1 MPISTSGWSTL
12 WPVCGFLLVLCA
24 PGLLVGVAAGLRGWR
39 LAGLAPLLGYAV
51 GGIFGPLL
59 PLLGLPFNW
68 ASFLVCTLLLTAVAA
83 ATRRFRRGEVVH
95 ERVWTARAHAGVAA
109 CLLLAAGISAYAV
122 YSGLGGINA
131 ISQGFDAPFHA
142 NGIRY
147 IAESGDSG
155 LFGLGSL
162 HWYDDGLFYPNG
174 YHLPAALVF
183 QLTGA
188 SVPAVLNA
196 HTMLSG
202 GLLALSTVTMVR
214 HFGGRA
220 VLAGACALT
229 TVGATM
235 VTYGAW
241 SSPLLPYTLAVA
253 LTPLIV
259 VAGHRYLQRPALDTG
274 LVLAAGAVALLA
286 IHSSALFGGL
296 LFVVPLL
303 VQRWRTA
310 GRDLLALL
318 PLLLGSAVLA
328 LPHLL
333 GALNLAG
340 NFTYTG
346 WTANTSPTQAV
357 GELLLFS
364 HNSLDPQLLLA
375 GAVVVGLIGF
385 RRLGDLRWIA
395 GSAALFGLLY
405 LAVAISDHPLVMA
418 IARPWWDD
426 KFRLVAM
433 AGLAMCVLAGHGI
446 AEVQRVLR
454 DLGGRFAPRVAGA
467 LAAVLVLGGFLVLSQ
482 GSYLRNNADYVALT
496 WGNTARKPD
505 AVVVVTPNEAAAMV
519 ELGNRAQPGEWAMN
533 DWFDGSVWTYAI
545 GGVRTVI
552 AHDER
557 AGRQADT
564 ELLTQHFAEYET
576 NDRVRAAVDRRNL
589 HWVLVTAK
597 SDDGNSIP
605 RSPGLARLDGLP
617 FLEVVYRNPDATL
630 YRIRRGEQPEETV
643 AAAASPGSGEPGA
656 G

>member
-1 MPISTSGWSTL
+1 M
-12 WPVCGFLLVLCA
+12 WPVGAFLLVLGA
-24 PGLLVGVAAGLRGWR
+24 PGVLVGAAAGLRGWR

-59 PLLGLPFNW
+59 PLVGLPFNGY
-68 ASFLVCTLLLTAVAA
+68 SFVAGTLLLTALAA
-83 ATRRFRRGEVVH
+83 ATRRFRQAGVVH
-95 ERVWTARAHAGVAA
+95 DRVWAPRAHAGVVA
-109 CLLLAAGISAYAV
+109 CVLLAAGIGAYAV
-122 YSGLGGINA
+122 YSGLGGIDA

-188 SVPAVLNA
+188 TVPAVLNA

-259 VAGHRYLQRPALDTG
+259 VAGHRYLQRPAADTG

-286 IHSSALFGGL
+286 VHSSALFGGL

-303 VQRWRTA
+303 VWRRRA
-310 GRDLLALL
+310 RDLVVLL
-318 PLLLGSAVLA
+318 PVLLGGAVLA

-333 GALNLAG
+333 GALQLASS
-340 NFTYTG
+340 FTYTG
-346 WTANTSPTQAV
+346 WVANTTPSQAV

-375 GAVVVGLIGF
+375 GAVVLGLIGF
-385 RRLGDLRWIA
+385 RRLGELRWTA

-405 LAVAISDHPLVMA
+405 LAVATSDHPLVMA

-467 LAAVLVLGGFLVLSQ
+467 LAAVLAFGGFLVLSQ
-482 GSYLRNNADYVALT
+482 GSYLRDNADYVALT
-496 WGNTARKPD
+496 WGNTARAPD
-505 AVVVVTPNEAAAMV
+505 AAVVVTPHEAAAML
-519 ELGNRAQPGEWAMN
+519 ELGKRAKPGEWAMN

-545 GGVRTVI
+545 GGVRTII

-564 ELLTQHFAEYET
+564 ELLTQHFAEYGT
-576 NDRVRAAVDRRNL
+576 SSAVRDAVERRNL

-597 SDDGNSIP
+597 SGEVNSTK
-605 RSPGLARLDGLP
+605 RSPGMAALDGLP

-630 YRIRRGEQPEETV
+630 YRILRAEAPDETNVV
-643 AAAASPGSGEPGA
+643 AAPG
-656 G
+656 

>member
-12 WPVCGFLLVLCA
+12 WPVCAFLLVLGA
-24 PGLLVGVAAGLRGWR
+24 PGLLVGAAAGLRGWR

-51 GGIFGPLL
+51 GGVFGPLL
-59 PLLGLPFNW
+59 PLIGLPFNGF
-68 ASFLVCTLLLTAVAA
+68 SFVACTLLLTAVAA
-83 ATRRFRRGEVVH
+83 GTRRFRGDVIH
-95 ERVWTARAHAGVAA
+95 ERVWTPRAHAGVAA

-122 YSGLGGINA
+122 FSGLGGINA
-131 ISQGFDAPFHA
+131 IPQGFDAPFHA

-147 IAESGDSG
+147 IAETGDSG

-188 SVPAVLNA
+188 TVPAVLNA

-202 GLLALSTVTMVR
+202 GLLALSVVTMVR

-220 VLAGACALT
+220 VLAGASALT
-229 TVGATM
+229 AVGATM

-259 VAGHRYLQRPALDTG
+259 VAGHRYLRRPAFDTG

-303 VQRWRTA
+303 VQRWRTL
-310 GRDLLALL
+310 GRDLAALL
-318 PLLLGSAVLA
+318 PILLGGGVLA

-333 GALNLAG
+333 GALHLAG

-346 WTANTSPTQAV
+346 WAANTTPTQAV

-375 GAVVVGLIGF
+375 GAVVLGLIGF
-385 RRLGDLRWIA
+385 RRLGELRWIA
-395 GSAALFGLLY
+395 GSAALFGVLY
-405 LAVAISDHPLVMA
+405 LVVATSDHPLVMA
-418 IARPWWDD
+418 ISRPWWDD

-433 AGLAMCVLAGHGI
+433 AGLGMCVLAGHGI

-454 DLGGRFAPRVAGA
+454 EVGGRVAPRVAGA
-467 LAAVLVLGGFLVLSQ
+467 LAAVLALGGFLVLSQ
-482 GSYLRNNADYVALT
+482 GAYLRNNADYVALT
-496 WGNTARKPD
+496 WGNTARKPE
-505 AVVVVTPNEAAAMV
+505 AVVVVTPNEAAAML
-519 ELGNRAQPGEWAMN
+519 ELGKRAKPGEWAMN

-545 GGVRTVI
+545 GGVRTII

-564 ELLTQHFAEYET
+564 ELLTQHFAEYGT
-576 NDRVRAAVDRRNL
+576 NAAVRDAVGRRNL

-597 SDDGNSIP
+597 SGEANATR
-605 RSPGLARLDGLP
+605 RSPGMAALEGLP

-630 YRIRRGEQPEETV
+630 YRILREHQPEETNVV
-643 AAAASPGSGEPGA
+643 AAPG
-656 G
+656 